1 MNTKLE
7 DIYMYPPEG
16 HIDYKKCIWKLN
28 KALYGLKQSGRA
40 WNKLNNKL
48 LKIKFKRLISD
59 PCIYVKKDTNN
70 KIICLIGVY
79 VDDIL
84 LAGTDFEI
92 NKTKSLL
99 TKYFELSDLGEIKYI
114 IGIQFEKLKDGYL
127 IHQEKYTNYILNKF
141 KFNELKPISNMM
153 PTQDIKLKEKLFN
166 TKKYQ
171 QVIGSL
177 LYLATCTRPDILF
190 AVVKASRNAS
200 KPSLYDWENVKRII
214 KYLKGNS
221 NYGIKYTKN
230 KNLNIYVDA
239 DYAGDNDTRRST
251 TGYVINFDSGPISW
265 YSKLLQ
271 CIALST
277 AESEYYAIVE
287 CAKECLW
294 LKNVFN
300 ELGIKNKEM
309 VINSDNQAA
318 IFNCENNT
326 TNPKSKYINIRYH
339 KIRELIENN
348 IIKIRYIKTTNNL
361 ADGFTK
367 FLNGKL
373 MNNFRNNLLTKF

>member
-177 LYLATCTRPDILF
+177 LYLATCTRSDILF

-239 DYAGDNDTRRST
+239 DYAGDNNTRRST
-251 TGYVINFDSGPISW
+251 TSYVINFDSGPISW
-265 YSKLLQ
+265 YSKLQQ

-277 AESEYYAIVE
+277 AESE
-287 CAKECLW
+287 
-294 LKNVFN
+294 
-300 ELGIKNKEM
+300 
-309 VINSDNQAA
+309 
-318 IFNCENNT
+318 
-326 TNPKSKYINIRYH
+326 
-339 KIRELIENN
+339 
-348 IIKIRYIKTTNNL
+348 
-361 ADGFTK
+361 
-367 FLNGKL
+367 
-373 MNNFRNNLLTKF
+373 